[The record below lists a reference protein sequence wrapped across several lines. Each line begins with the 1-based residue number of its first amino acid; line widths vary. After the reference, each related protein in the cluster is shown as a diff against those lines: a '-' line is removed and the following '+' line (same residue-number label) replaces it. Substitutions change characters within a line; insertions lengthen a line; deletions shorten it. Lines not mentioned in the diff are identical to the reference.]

1 MVFYLNPLRGE
12 INLKVYISVDIEG
25 VTGVTNWD
33 ETILG
38 NSEHE
43 WARKQMTDETIAACE
58 AAIEMGATDIIVKD
72 AHDSARNIDITRLP
86 REVRLLRGWTEGP
99 ESMMSGIDETFDASI
114 FIGYHSGAG
123 YNGNPLSHTMHL
135 DKAVYIKI
143 NDELVSEFTINSYIS
158 AYYKVPVVFLSGD
171 EMLCKQ
177 TKSLIPAIETVG
189 VKKGIGDAT
198 LNMNPKYA
206 CESIKI
212 GVKKGLEKIDACKLD
227 TLKNSTLEI
236 RFREHK
242 DAYKAKYYPG
252 ASVVDDLSVRYE
264 VKDIIELVTTMMFIL

>member
-1 MVFYLNPLRGE
+1 M
-12 INLKVYISVDIEG
+12 KVYISVDIEG
-25 VTGVTNWD
+25 ITGVTNWD

-43 WARKQMTDETIAACE
+43 WAKHQMTEETIAACQG
-58 AAIEMGATDIIVKD
+58 AIEMGSTNIIVKD

-86 REVRLLRGWTEGP
+86 REVKLLRGWTQGP

-123 YNGNPLSHTMHL
+123 HNGNPLSHTMHV

-171 EMLCKQ
+171 EMLCEQSKQ
-177 TKSLIPAIETVG
+177 LIPEIETVS
-189 VKKGIGDAT
+189 VKEGIGDAT
-198 LNMNPKYA
+198 LNINPKQA
-206 CESIKI
+206 CESIKS
-212 GVKKGLEKIDACKLD
+212 GVKKGLRKIEECKLD
-227 TLKNSTLEI
+227 ALRQSTLEI
-236 RFREHK
+236 RFSNHK

-252 ASVVDDLSVRYE
+252 AIIVDDYCVKYK
-264 VKDIIELVTTMMFIL
+264 VKDIKELITTMMFIL